1 MSVSFAAR
9 SHDGARKTVIILQGN
24 EGPHSRRRRH
34 LLVKLAAAALAPYFC
49 ACAIWR
55 GHETREWTTRRRRR
69 RETWSKLAQ
78 PSLPAV
84 ASVDP
89 PCCRPIISLVSM
101 ASLKQLRI
109 GHVLAAPRKLL
120 FSGSKPRRVVVLA
133 FGVSRNRVMFTAAG
147 VLDEGEQRRGEER
160 RGEPLWPQSPIWL
173 LHGMA

>member
-1 MSVSFAAR
+1 MDDATEEEAR
-9 SHDGARKTVIILQGN
+9 N
-24 EGPHSRRRRH
+24 
-34 LLVKLAAAALAPYFC
+34 LVKARPTKSAG
-49 ACAIWR
+49 R
-55 GHETREWTTRRRRR
+55 GVGR
-69 RETWSKLAQ
+69 
-78 PSLPAV
+78 PAML
-84 ASVDP
+84 
-89 PCCRPIISLVSM
+89 PIISLVSM